1 MQDLTP
7 EDVYQLRKSQMDA
20 DKKALESQRAQQEL
34 ERLVLELEHKYN
46 FLAEGKSLDP
56 RTAVVTGGTPSR
68 RSNGKDTVEA
78 LMGAAVNE
86 TSV

>member
-1 MQDLTP
+1 MQDLIP

-20 DKKALESQRAQQEL
+20 DKKALEAQRAQQEL

-46 FLAEGKSLDP
+46 LLAEGKSLDP
-56 RTAVVTGGTPSR
+56 RTAVVHGGTSPR
-68 RSNGKDTVEA
+68 RGNGKESVEA
-78 LMGAAVNE
+78 LMGATINE